1 MGSTWESYNT
11 RINRP
16 WTINK
21 RLDMLDVDKKEIK
34 EETERLPGVPC
45 IKNKYNYCPECVPP
59 CSMGYVCPWEVG
71 T

>member
-1 MGSTWESYNT
+1 
-11 RINRP
+11 
-16 WTINK
+16 
-21 RLDMLDVDKKEIK
+21 MLDVDKKEIK